1 MATAKKTSLKPSTR
15 ARGQLR
21 ADQQEALRKVK
32 ADPSLLKPKA
42 RPKPKAKAKAKAK
55 VKNTPGVV
63 GLAQKLRRR
72 FPK

>member
-1 MATAKKTSLKPSTR
+1 MATAKKGSLKESTR

-32 ADPSLLKPKA
+32 ADPSLLA
-42 RPKPKAKAKAKAK
+42 KPKAKPKAKSKAK
-55 VKNTPGVV
+55 PKRKPSGGAV